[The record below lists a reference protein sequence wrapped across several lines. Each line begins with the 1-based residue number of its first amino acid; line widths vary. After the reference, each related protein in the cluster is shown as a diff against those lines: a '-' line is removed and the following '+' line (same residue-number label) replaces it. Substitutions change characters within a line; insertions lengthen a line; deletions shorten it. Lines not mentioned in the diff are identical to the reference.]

1 MNRTVKSYGLLTLL
15 IILVSIGVA
24 LMVKTDTGLG
34 PWDAMALT
42 FSFLTGMKIGTIG
55 MICNF
60 LCIFG
65 QIALL
70 GKNFKKI
77 NFLQIPISILLGST
91 VNFFLYTVFKNL
103 TFESYLSRIGVA
115 IISIVFIT
123 FLVGAIVC
131 LGLPTFSL
139 EGFCSAVHQKTGIPF
154 AKFRQWVDFFCV
166 GLIIIL
172 TLIFPIKWSL
182 REGTIICMLI
192 FGPLLG
198 IFMPIIERMYEKLG
212 LTEGKSEMEKEFEG
226 LE

>member
-1 MNRTVKSYGLLTLL
+1 MNKTVKSYSLLTLL

-24 LMVKTDTGLG
+24 LMVKTGTGLG

-42 FSFLTGMKIGTIG
+42 FSYLTGMKIGTLG
-55 MICNF
+55 MISNF

-65 QIALL
+65 QIVLL

-91 VNFFLYTVFKNL
+91 VNFFLYTVFKEL
-103 TFESYLSRIGVA
+103 TFESYMLRITIAVFS
-115 IISIVFIT
+115 IISIS

-154 AKFRQWVDFFCV
+154 AKFRQWMDFFCV
-166 GLIIIL
+166 GLIIVL

-182 REGTIICMLI
+182 REGTIICMVI

-198 IFMPIIERMYEKLG
+198 IFMPKIEKIYEKIG
-212 LTEGKSEMEKEFEG
+212 LIDGKSEMEKEFEG

>member
-1 MNRTVKSYGLLTLL
+1 M
-15 IILVSIGVA
+15 
-24 LMVKTDTGLG
+24 
-34 PWDAMALT
+34 
-42 FSFLTGMKIGTIG
+42 
-55 MICNF
+55 
-60 LCIFG
+60 
-65 QIALL
+65 

-115 IISIVFIT
+115 VISIVFIT

-139 EGFCSAVHQKTGIPF
+139 EGILQCSTSEDRNPLC
-154 AKFRQWVDFFCV
+154 KFRQWVDFFCV

-172 TLIFPIKWSL
+172 TLIFPLKWSL
-182 REGTIICMLI
+182 RERDDYMYAHIWT
-192 FGPLLG
+192 FTWDQP
-198 IFMPIIERMYEKLG
+198 MPIIERMYEKLG